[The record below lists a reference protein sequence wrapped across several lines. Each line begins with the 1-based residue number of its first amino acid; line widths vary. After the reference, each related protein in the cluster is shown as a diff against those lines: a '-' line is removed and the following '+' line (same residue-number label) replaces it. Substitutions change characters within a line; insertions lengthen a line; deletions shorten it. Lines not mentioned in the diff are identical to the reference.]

1 MRRKKIPI
9 MINNKLKFI
18 ILFFCFAASLSGYS
32 GDGIDV
38 TNRPLPTV
46 KAPVP
51 DTPSA
56 LPFYVVGNVID
67 SEAGNTMRSRI
78 LFFEAGKPSINIVN
92 LNGESIIELVGKA
105 NKFTY
110 RPTLLQA
117 N

>member
-1 MRRKKIPI
+1 

-18 ILFFCFAASLSGYS
+18 MLSCCVVLSLSDCSGYS
-32 GDGIDV
+32 IDV
-38 TNRPLPTV
+38 KSNLLPIIN
-46 KAPVP
+46 APVP